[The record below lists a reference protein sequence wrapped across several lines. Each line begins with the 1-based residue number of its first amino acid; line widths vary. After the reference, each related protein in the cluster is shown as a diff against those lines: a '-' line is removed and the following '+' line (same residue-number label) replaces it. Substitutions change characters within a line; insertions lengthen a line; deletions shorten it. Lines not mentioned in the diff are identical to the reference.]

1 MAVILFMFLL
11 SVVSQSLV
19 YMMPPTVALSLSSES
34 DKLALLALKLKLTN
48 GVANALPSWN
58 NSLHFCEW
66 QGVTCGHRHMRVSVL
81 HLENE
86 NWGGTLG
93 PSLGNLSFLTT
104 LNLSNINLH
113 GEIPTQIGRLKRLQV
128 LDLSHN
134 GLNGQIPVHLSNCTK
149 LEMINLL
156 YNKLTGKVPSW
167 FGSGSMTRL
176 NKLLLGVNNLVGTI
190 PPSLGNLSSLQNIFL
205 ARNHLVGSIP
215 HVLGRLS
222 NLKIVNLALN
232 SLSGVVP
239 DSLYNLSNI
248 QILAL
253 ANNQLSGILPSKM
266 QLGFPNL
273 QAFLFGANQFSGTF
287 PSSVFNITGLERFD
301 ISSNGFSGSI
311 PPTLGTLNKLHL
323 FHIAYNSFGSG
334 RARDL
339 DFLSSLTNCTHLR
352 ILILDG
358 NGFGGEVPRLIGNF
372 STNLNILSMGLNQ
385 ISGTIPEGIWQLIGL
400 ADIIMQTNYLVGTVP
415 DSIVRLKNLVRLNLG
430 ENKLSGNIPTAI
442 GNLTMLS
449 ELYLYRNRFVGDIPL
464 SLKYCMR
471 MQSIGVSTNNLN
483 GDIPNQTFGNLE
495 GLTKLDLS
503 YNSFTGSIP
512 SDFGN
517 LKHLFG
523 LYLRGNKLSGEL
535 PQELGACYGLTELAL
550 ESNFFRGS
558 IPSFLG
564 SLGSLEFLDL
574 SNNNFSS
581 TIPVQLQKLSY
592 LNALNLS
599 FNHLYGEVPTG
610 GVFNNV
616 TEISLIGNKDL
627 CGGIPQLKL
636 PACSKLSSKK
646 HKWSFKTKLILIIAI
661 VVGVGVVTS
670 TLFISIYL
678 FRKKPITPKTPS
690 SSCSHK
696 NKYVKVSYGDLHK
709 ATNGFSSSNLVG
721 SGSFGSVYS
730 GSLLPFETPIA
741 VKVLNLE
748 IGGASKSFAA
758 ECKALGRIMHR
769 NLLNI
774 LTCCSSIDYNG
785 KDFKAIVY
793 DFMPNGSLEGLLH
806 DNVVLESR
814 NFSVNLDLVVNIAL
828 DVANAL
834 DYLHHGS
841 EEAIVHCDIKP
852 SNVLLDDDMVA
863 HLGDFGLARL
873 VHVATGHSS
882 RDQVSSSAIRGT
894 IGYVPPEYGTGCG
907 VSTKGD
913 MYSYGILVL
922 EMVTGRRPT
931 DAMFG
936 EGVSLHK
943 FCQMAIPEGITEI
956 ADSRLLVPVVEEG
969 RRMMEIKIRECLV
982 GLARIGVECSAE
994 LPVDRMDIKDVVLE
1008 LHSIKQRLCH

>member
-1 MAVILFMFLL
+1 MCKTMAVILFMFIL
-11 SVVSQSLV
+11 SVVSQNLV

-34 DKLALLALKLKLTN
+34 DKLALLALKHELTN

-104 LNLSNINLH
+104 LILSNINLH

-134 GLNGQIPVHLSNCTK
+134 GLNG
-149 LEMINLL
+149 
-156 YNKLTGKVPSW
+156 KVPSW

-176 NKLLLGVNNLVGTI
+176 NKLLLGVNDLVGTI

-301 ISSNGFSGSI
+301 VSSNGFSGSI
-311 PPTLGTLNKLHL
+311 PPTLGTLNKLQL

-581 TIPVQLQKLSY
+581 TIPVELQKLSY

-661 VVGVGVVTS
+661 VVGVGLVTS

-678 FRKKPITPKTPS
+678 FRKRTITPKTPS
-690 SSCSHK
+690 TSCSLK

-741 VKVLNLE
+741 VKVLSLE

-785 KDFKAIVY
+785 KDFKAIVFE
-793 DFMPNGSLEGLLH
+793 FMPNGSLESLLH
-806 DNVVLESR
+806 DNVEPESR
-814 NFSVNLDLVVNIAL
+814 NLSLNLDLVVNIAL

-873 VHVATGHSS
+873 LHVATGNSS
-882 RDQVSSSAIRGT
+882 RDQVSSSGIRGT
-894 IGYVPPEYGTGCG
+894 IGYVPPEYGTGCR
-907 VSTKGD
+907 VSAKGD

-922 EMVTGRRPT
+922 EMVTGRKPT

-936 EGVSLHK
+936 EGLSLHK
-943 FCQMAIPEGITEI
+943 FCQTAIPEGITEI
-956 ADSRLLVPVVEEG
+956 VDSRLLEPNAAEG
-969 RRMMEIKIRECLV
+969 RNVMESKIRECV
-982 GLARIGVECSAE
+982 VALARIGVECSAE
-994 LPVDRMDIKDVVLE
+994 LAVDRMDIKDLVME
-1008 LHSIKQRLCH
+1008 LHTIKQRLCH